1 MINSLKSFLLTMVLP
16 SLVLTSC
23 GLMNFNENLSSR
35 SIASSTIEKLVTDEE
50 TSFQSNIE
58 EKLFSLHCYYLIVQ
72 KNLLKLEGK
81 LPKADIT
88 EIYMGEEYLSLLAA
102 KGQIDEIEAELKEV
116 HEELNQNDD
125 PNLKEREKLFLNEIE
140 KFKTKSKLSSHSLIN
155 LLNFLELSVVQLD
168 SDFSKESIQE
178 EISIFD
184 NDLEFNIYEKNIEHL
199 SHMMEMHFKTEANK
213 WAPSENESGS
223 LSGQEFPSKTW
234 SLTFSLGPNA
244 KVTNEIM
251 NQLKLTHSKAT
262 FFVAGKNLKSLSKLE
277 ILTSPL
283 AEVGVQSMSNIDLT
297 KVGQSTLDT
306 EITKTKEL
314 VGEKLKKQINF
325 YRLPLGAG
333 QRVPQIRTLI
343 AKNHLL
349 HILWNVD
356 SLDWIPQTS
365 ERIVKRTKLLMAKT
379 KKDSG
384 IIVFHDLYPR
394 TISATKEIISHL
406 GTGSRKI
413 CHLKEVINELNS
425 NGQELCK

>member
-1 MINSLKSFLLTMVLP
+1 
-16 SLVLTSC
+16 
-23 GLMNFNENLSSR
+23 
-35 SIASSTIEKLVTDEE
+35 
-50 TSFQSNIE
+50 
-58 EKLFSLHCYYLIVQ
+58 
-72 KNLLKLEGK
+72 
-81 LPKADIT
+81 
-88 EIYMGEEYLSLLAA
+88 
-102 KGQIDEIEAELKEV
+102 
-116 HEELNQNDD
+116 
-125 PNLKEREKLFLNEIE
+125 
-140 KFKTKSKLSSHSLIN
+140 
-155 LLNFLELSVVQLD
+155 
-168 SDFSKESIQE
+168 
-178 EISIFD
+178 
-184 NDLEFNIYEKNIEHL
+184 
-199 SHMMEMHFKTEANK
+199 
-213 WAPSENESGS
+213 
-223 LSGQEFPSKTW
+223 
-234 SLTFSLGPNA
+234 
-244 KVTNEIM
+244 M